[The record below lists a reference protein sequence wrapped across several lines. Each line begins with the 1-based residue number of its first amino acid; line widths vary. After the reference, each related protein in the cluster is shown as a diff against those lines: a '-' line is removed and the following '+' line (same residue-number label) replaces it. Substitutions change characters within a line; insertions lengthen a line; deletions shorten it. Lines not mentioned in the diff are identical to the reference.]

1 MSRIE
6 SETLILNGGGQN
18 KREIWADIARGIGVI
33 LVILGHTSQ
42 LPSIFIE
49 WIYSF
54 HMPLFFW
61 ISGYFFR
68 GTPNIAVYVKKKAKA
83 LLRPY
88 ILYSLV
94 FLGINYFILREDGNL
109 ISNEIIGGL
118 SGQGTDGIL
127 WFFLALFWTEIL
139 FVFLRKNLQKAL
151 PIAIIGC
158 VVCATIFSGETN
170 YQSGVM
176 KIPSAMFAIG
186 FYYCGYVTQRY
197 NFINWVKRVPL
208 LVYLA
213 FHLVLLVIFHPGL
226 SLNTAS
232 TSNLLIAYMIAVIGI
247 CGVVKFTD
255 IFWSKWSVH
264 IGRILAY
271 IGKNSLYYY
280 PITGY
285 VPVALVK
292 FIVLLGGEKNVIV
305 VFASKGMGFLMATV
319 VCFLQKSIQL
329 SRQNKEKK

>member
-1 MSRIE
+1 M
-6 SETLILNGGGQN
+6 
-18 KREIWADIARGIGVI
+18 
-33 LVILGHTSQ
+33 VILGHTSQ
-42 LPSIFIE
+42 FPSIFIE

-68 GTPNIAVYVKKKAKA
+68 NTPNMAFYVKKKAKA
-83 LLRPY
+83 LLWPY
-88 ILYSLV
+88 VLYSLI

-109 ISNEIIGGL
+109 IVNEIIGGL

-127 WFFLALFWTEIL
+127 WFFPALFWTEIL
-139 FVFLRKNLQKAL
+139 FAFLRKHVRKAF

-158 VVCATIFSGETN
+158 VVCAAMFSGGTN
-170 YQSGVM
+170 YQSGFM

-186 FYYCGYVTQRY
+186 FYYCGYVTQQY
-197 NFINWVKRVPL
+197 NLINWVKRVPP
-208 LVYLA
+208 LVYLVL
-213 FHLVLLVIFHPGL
+213 HLVLLVIFHPGL
-226 SLNTAS
+226 SLNTAN
-232 TSNLLIAYMIAVIGI
+232 TSNLLMAYMIAVIGI

-255 IFWSKWSVH
+255 VFCVGWLAY
-264 IGRILAY
+264 IGRILVY

-285 VPVALVK
+285 APVALVK
-292 FIVLLGGEKNVIV
+292 FLVLLGGEKNVIV
-305 VFASKGMGFLMATV
+305 VFASKAMGFVMATV

>member
-1 MSRIE
+1 M
-6 SETLILNGGGQN
+6 
-18 KREIWADIARGIGVI
+18 
-33 LVILGHTSQ
+33 VILGHTSQ
-42 LPSIFIE
+42 LPNIFTE

-68 GTPNIAVYVKKKAKA
+68 GTPNIVLYVKKKSKA
-83 LLRPY
+83 LLCPY
-88 ILYSLV
+88 ILYSLI
-94 FLGINYFILREDGNL
+94 FLGINYFILKEDGNL
-109 ISNEIIGGL
+109 IVNEIIGGL

-127 WFFLALFWTEIL
+127 WFFPALFWTEIL
-139 FVFLRKNLQKAL
+139 FAFLRKYVRRFF

-158 VVCATIFSGETN
+158 VVCATMFSGVTN
-170 YQSGVM
+170 YHSGLM

-186 FYYCGYVTQRY
+186 FYYCGYVTQQY
-197 NFINWVKRVPL
+197 NLINLAKRVPL

-213 FHLVLLVIFHPGL
+213 LHLIILIIFHPGL

-255 IFWSKWSVH
+255 AFCVVWLTY
-264 IGRILAY
+264 IGRMLAY
-271 IGKNSLYYY
+271 VGKNSVYYY

-292 FIVLLGGEKNVIV
+292 MTLLIGVNKNIIIVMCSKAVGFVIATMICLVKKNNAYLVM
-305 VFASKGMGFLMATV
+305 KRG
-319 VCFLQKSIQL
+319 Q
-329 SRQNKEKK
+329 E